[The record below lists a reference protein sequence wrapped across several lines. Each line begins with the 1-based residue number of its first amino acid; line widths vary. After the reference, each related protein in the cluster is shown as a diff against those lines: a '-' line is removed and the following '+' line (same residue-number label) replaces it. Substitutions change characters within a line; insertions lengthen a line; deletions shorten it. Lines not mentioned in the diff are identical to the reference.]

1 MLHMRNIIMLKDWT
15 FWLVLAIFAFGI
27 PFVIDFFNFSDLL
40 KIIGFYFIVNSLFSI
55 GLSLYVRRRGAFIGI
70 VIIWPIMFAIAVAF
84 GLVPALYG
92 YALAGMYLVIELLAF
107 YTGQQNDK
115 DLENQIP
122 IENGFQSV

>member
-1 MLHMRNIIMLKDWT
+1 MRNIIMLKDWT

-70 VIIWPIMFAIAVAF
+70 VIIWPIMFAIGVAF

-122 IENGFQSV
+122 IENGFQSI

>member
-1 MLHMRNIIMLKDWT
+1 
-15 FWLVLAIFAFGI
+15 
-27 PFVIDFFNFSDLL
+27 
-40 KIIGFYFIVNSLFSI
+40 
-55 GLSLYVRRRGAFIGI
+55 
-70 VIIWPIMFAIAVAF
+70 MFAIGVAF

-122 IENGFQSV
+122 IENGFQSI